1 MYSMPIV
8 GTSARLYF
16 SNEMCVEP
24 IVTGCV
30 RTNGSSC
37 EQFSDTSNR
46 YFVTESDNHLDMLP
60 GAVNFS
66 RPGLSVNLNDD
77 DGISLKSSSSLYA
90 GAGSIILDAG
100 KVSITAKDKVTI
112 DKNKQ
117 STLSLENECY
127 TDANGVVYEN
137 GSCREAFEAFTDDEP
152 TAGVVVAFGVAAK
165 ALLAGAVAGINVAF
179 SSLGGESTIIA
190 GEEKK
195 FSTVDKLKSYG
206 YGILGG
212 ISKFSTGCRQS
223 MDWVGEHLLD
233 YDRPNGEGGKS
244 YRQISQ
250 ENDAR
255 DEASYNELREKA
267 PCKTAFED
275 SSNASETTLDLASLA
290 MGVYG
295 VKQLVSSGANY
306 LRMNKSYINANI
318 SEAAQNSKILKQA
331 ISNVSKNSKGI
342 TLGSNGGNAGKYV
355 SDVKGEFDALKNIKN
370 GTKVAGS
377 AKAGGSGSI
386 DDMVKACE
394 GVRETSKGGSG
405 SKLQEVFDT
414 VDNYHLSEDT
424 FNNHILERHG
434 ANSTYS
440 NKSHFN
446 ADFDIKAGID
456 STLKGDNFIVKPN
469 TGDRSGY
476 IFEQTFKDAIGVN
489 SKGKSIYTLKV
500 VIDESGNVIT
510 AFPKK

>member
-1 MYSMPIV
+1 M
-8 GTSARLYF
+8 
-16 SNEMCVEP
+16 
-24 IVTGCV
+24 
-30 RTNGSSC
+30 
-37 EQFSDTSNR
+37 
-46 YFVTESDNHLDMLP
+46 
-60 GAVNFS
+60 
-66 RPGLSVNLNDD
+66 
-77 DGISLKSSSSLYA
+77 
-90 GAGSIILDAG
+90 
-100 KVSITAKDKVTI
+100 
-112 DKNKQ
+112 
-117 STLSLENECY
+117 
-127 TDANGVVYEN
+127 YEN
-137 GSCREAFEAFTDDEP
+137 GSCREDFEAFTDDEP
-152 TAGVVVAFGVAAK
+152 TAGVVAAFGVAAK
-165 ALLAGAVAGINVAF
+165 ALLVGAVAGINAAF
-179 SSLGGESTIIA
+179 SSLGGESTITA

-255 DEASYNELREKA
+255 DEASYNKLREKA
-267 PCKTAFED
+267 PCKTAFEN
-275 SSNASETTLDLASLA
+275 SSNISETTLDLASLA

-331 ISNVSKNSKGI
+331 INNVSKNSKGI

-377 AKAGGSGSI
+377 AKAGVSGSI

-394 GVRETSKGGSG
+394 GGSNPNINRRQALNKAKDSASIPRSQQPTRQWTIGDDITKKGGNYKNYEYSDNITHHG
-405 SKLQEVFDT
+405 RYYEYDTPQGKKIIVEHTNDLAQGLHTHAGEVPK
-414 VDNYHLSEDT
+414 
-424 FNNHILERHG
+424 G
-434 ANSTYS
+434 ANPLMYDFKNPDNRYKPI
-440 NKSHFN
+440 NKDTDHH
-446 ADFDIKAGID
+446 I
-456 STLKGDNFIVKPN
+456 
-469 TGDRSGY
+469 RY
-476 IFEQTFKDAIGVN
+476 R
-489 SKGKSIYTLKV
+489 
-500 VIDESGNVIT
+500 
-510 AFPKK
+510 